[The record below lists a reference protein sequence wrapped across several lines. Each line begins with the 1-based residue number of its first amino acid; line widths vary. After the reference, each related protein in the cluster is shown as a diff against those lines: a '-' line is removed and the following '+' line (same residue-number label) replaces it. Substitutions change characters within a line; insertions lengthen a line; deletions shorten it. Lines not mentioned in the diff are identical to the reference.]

1 MIGPRMRRWSERN
14 AMPTWRGEKG
24 REDGV
29 GNIPVI
35 TAATAYGITDQS

>member
-1 MIGPRMRRWSERN
+1 
-14 AMPTWRGEKG
+14 MPTWTGENS